1 MASDTD
7 LPDRLKTALGGAYEL
22 ERELGG
28 GGMSRVFVAS
38 ETALGRHVVVKVL
51 PSELSGA
58 VSAERF
64 RREVQLAARLQHPHI
79 VPLLM
84 AGETA
89 ATGDAG
95 AGLLYYTMP
104 YVAGESLR
112 GRLARETQLPV
123 ADALRITRDVA
134 DALAYAH
141 AQGVVHR
148 DMKPENIL
156 LDDRHALVADFGI
169 ARAVTLAAGG
179 PVALTSTGL
188 ALGTPRYM
196 SPEQAAA
203 ERDVD
208 ARSDV
213 YSLGVVLYEM
223 LAGEP
228 PFGGA
233 TAQAAIARMLTE
245 PTPSV
250 RRARASVP
258 EDVERV
264 VTRALAKVPADRFQS
279 AAEMRAALEDALGAA
294 TGSAG
299 TSGGTARTQ
308 PVADARTPARR
319 PRVLL
324 SVGALVLTLAGGAV
338 WYRTAD
344 LRRASDV
351 ASARRVLVV
360 PFENA
365 TGDPALAPLGRMAAD
380 WVAQG

>member
-1 MASDTD
+1 MPSNTD
-7 LPDRLKTALGGAYEL
+7 LPDRVKTALGGAYVL

-28 GGMSRVFVAS
+28 GGMSRVFVAR
-38 ETALGRHVVVKVL
+38 ETALGRDVVVKVL
-51 PSELSGA
+51 PPELSGA

-79 VPLLM
+79 VPLLTAGDTADTSGARDSSSA
-84 AGETA
+84 AGE
-89 ATGDAG
+89 
-95 AGLLYYTMP
+95 GLLYYTMP

-112 GRLARETQLPV
+112 ARLAREAQLPV
-123 ADALRITRDVA
+123 ADALRIARDVA

-156 LDDRHALVADFGI
+156 LDSRHALVADFGI
-169 ARAVTLAAGG
+169 ARAMTLAAGG

-245 PTPSV
+245 PAPRV

-258 EDVERV
+258 EDVERIV
-264 VTRALAKVPADRFQS
+264 SQALARVPADRFQS
-279 AAEMRAALEDALGAA
+279 AADMRAALEDALAEAAGA
-294 TGSAG
+294 
-299 TSGGTARTQ
+299 
-308 PVADARTPARR
+308 
-319 PRVLL
+319 
-324 SVGALVLTLAGGAV
+324 
-338 WYRTAD
+338 
-344 LRRASDV
+344 
-351 ASARRVLVV
+351 
-360 PFENA
+360 
-365 TGDPALAPLGRMAAD
+365 
-380 WVAQG
+380 